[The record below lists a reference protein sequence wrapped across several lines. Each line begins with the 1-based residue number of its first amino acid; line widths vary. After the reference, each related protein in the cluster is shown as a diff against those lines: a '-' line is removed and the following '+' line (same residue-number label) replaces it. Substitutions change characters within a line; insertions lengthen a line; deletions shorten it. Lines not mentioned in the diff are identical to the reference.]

1 MVKKERLYM
10 FDFNGLKPDEIKMV
24 AFDLGGVLAY
34 RDLSV
39 LSAEEQNLLLIYQK
53 YMGIK
58 DVNPKDK
65 EFLEYAGS
73 KMEEITRKIY
83 KLNSET
89 LDVLKMLYYN
99 GIDISLWTN
108 NTPYLN
114 SSLEQVG
121 ILRYI
126 PLENVINSYYL
137 GYDKPN
143 KYFYLKALEL
153 LLIRASQILFVD
165 DNRDN
170 LISAKNCGI
179 QTLEYDM
186 SMSLKDSLS
195 FAFERIRK
203 RKMKDLI

>member
-1 MVKKERLYM
+1 M
-10 FDFNGLKPDEIKMV
+10 FDFSGLESDEIKMV

-65 EFLEYAGS
+65 EFLEYTGS

-83 KLNSET
+83 KLNREA
-89 LDVLKMLYYN
+89 LDVLKMLQYN

-121 ILRYI
+121 ILRYV

-153 LLIRASQILFVD
+153 LHIRASQVLFVD
-165 DNRDN
+165 DNCDN

-195 FAFERIRK
+195 FTFERIRQ
-203 RKMKDLI
+203 RKVKDLI

>member
-1 MVKKERLYM
+1 M
-10 FDFNGLKPDEIKMV
+10 FDFSDLEPGEIRMV

-58 DVNPKDK
+58 GVNPKDK
-65 EFLEYAGS
+65 EFLEYARS

-83 KLNSET
+83 KLNREA
-89 LDVLKMLYYN
+89 LDVLKMLHYN
-99 GIDISLWTN
+99 GIGISLWTN

-121 ILRYI
+121 VLRYI

-153 LLIRASQILFVD
+153 LHIRASQILFVD

-195 FAFERIRK
+195 FTFERIKQRK
-203 RKMKDLI
+203 VKDLI

>member
-1 MVKKERLYM
+1 M

-126 PLENVINSYYL
+126 SLENVINSYYL

>member
-1 MVKKERLYM
+1 MPN
-10 FDFNGLKPDEIKMV
+10 FSGLESDEIKLV

-39 LSAEEQNLLLIYQK
+39 LSAYEQNLLLFYQK

-58 DVNPKDK
+58 EVNPKDK
-65 EFLEYAGS
+65 EFLEYARS
-73 KMEEITRKIY
+73 KMEDITRKIY

-89 LDVLKMLYYN
+89 LDVLKMLYHI
-99 GIDISLWTN
+99 GFDISLWTN

-114 SSLEQVG
+114 SLLEQVG

-126 PLENVINSYYL
+126 SLENVINSYYL

-153 LLIRASQILFVD
+153 LHFRASQVLFVD

-179 QTLEYDM
+179 QVLKYNM

-195 FAFERIRK
+195 CVFERIRQ

>member
-1 MVKKERLYM
+1 M
-10 FDFNGLKPDEIKMV
+10 FDFSDLEPGEIRMV

-58 DVNPKDK
+58 GVNPKDK
-65 EFLEYAGS
+65 EFLEYARS

-83 KLNSET
+83 KLNIEA
-89 LDVLKMLYYN
+89 LDVLKMLYHN
-99 GIDISLWTN
+99 GFDISLWTN

-126 PLENVINSYYL
+126 SLENVINSYYL

-153 LLIRASQILFVD
+153 LHIRASQILFVD

-195 FAFERIRK
+195 FTFERIKQRK
-203 RKMKDLI
+203 VKDLI

>member
-1 MVKKERLYM
+1 M
-10 FDFNGLKPDEIKMV
+10 FDFSDLEPGEIRMV

-58 DVNPKDK
+58 GVNPKDK
-65 EFLEYAGS
+65 EFLEYARS

-83 KLNSET
+83 KLNREA
-89 LDVLKMLYYN
+89 LDVLKMLHYN
-99 GIDISLWTN
+99 GIGISLWTN

-121 ILRYI
+121 VLRYI

-153 LLIRASQILFVD
+153 LHIRASQILFVD

-195 FAFERIRK
+195 FTFEGIKQRK
-203 RKMKDLI
+203 VKDLI

>member
-1 MVKKERLYM
+1 MCN
-10 FDFNGLKPDEIKMV
+10 FSGLESDEIKLV

-39 LSAEEQNLLLIYQK
+39 LSAYEQNLLLFYQK

-58 DVNPKDK
+58 EVTPKYK
-65 EFLEYAGS
+65 EFLEYARS
-73 KMEEITRKIY
+73 KVEEITRKIY

-89 LDVLKMLYYN
+89 LDVLKMLYHN
-99 GIDISLWTN
+99 GFDISLWTN

-121 ILRYI
+121 ILRYV
-126 PLENVINSYYL
+126 PLENIINSYYL

-143 KYFYLKALEL
+143 KHFYLKALEL
-153 LLIRASQILFVD
+153 LHIRASQVLFVD

-179 QTLEYDM
+179 QVLEYNM

-195 FAFERIRK
+195 CVFERIRQ

>member
-1 MVKKERLYM
+1 M
-10 FDFNGLKPDEIKMV
+10 FDF
-24 AFDLGGVLAY
+24 GVLAY

-58 DVNPKDK
+58 GVNPKDK
-65 EFLEYAGS
+65 EFLEYARS

-83 KLNSET
+83 KLNREA
-89 LDVLKMLYYN
+89 LDVLKMLHYN
-99 GIDISLWTN
+99 GIGISLWTN

-121 ILRYI
+121 VLRYI

-153 LLIRASQILFVD
+153 LHIRASQILFVD

-195 FAFERIRK
+195 FTFERIKQRK
-203 RKMKDLI
+203 VKDLI